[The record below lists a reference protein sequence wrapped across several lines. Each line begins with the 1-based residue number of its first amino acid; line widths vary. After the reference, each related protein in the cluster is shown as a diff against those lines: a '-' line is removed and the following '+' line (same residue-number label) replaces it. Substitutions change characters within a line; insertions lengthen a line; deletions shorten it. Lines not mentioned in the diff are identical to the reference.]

1 MIILVINSGS
11 SSIKYK
17 LFEVAHRRVMAS
29 GLAEKI
35 GESNSILTHVYTTA
49 AGEEKKHMEESR
61 ITDHHQGLQRIVDL
75 LMDPQ
80 TGVIGNRSEI
90 TAIGHRVVH
99 GGDSFQ
105 ATTLIDDQVIADI
118 QACIPL
124 APLHNPANLMGIQVA
139 RKIFPDAV
147 QAAVFDT
154 AFHQSLPVE
163 AYLYA
168 IPFEFYEKY
177 KIRRYG
183 FHGTS
188 HAFVAEEAAAF
199 LKRPLAELNLITL
212 HLGNGASMAAIKGGR
227 CVDTTMGLTP
237 LAGLVMGTRSGDLDP
252 SILRFLADH
261 EGLTPKAVDELL
273 NKKSGLLGLCGDN
286 DMRQVIQKTG
296 GRRPP
301 VGDSPGSIH
310 LSHQTLYRGLRCL
323 PGPRGCPGLH
333 GRDRRERPGGS
344 RALLPG
350 SAGPPASRSTAIRN
364 RERADERREISAAD
378 SRVKILVV
386 PTNEELRIAQET
398 RGLLHGKPE
407 KV

>member
-49 AGEEKKHMEESR
+49 AGEEKKHLEESR

-99 GGDSFQ
+99 GGDSFE
-105 ATTLIDDQVIADI
+105 ATTLIDDRVIADI
-118 QACIPL
+118 EACIPL

-199 LKRPLAELNLITL
+199 LKRSLAEINLITL

-227 CVDTTMGLTP
+227 SVDTTMGLTP

-273 NKKSGLLGLCGDN
+273 NKESGLLGLCGDN
-286 DMRQVIQKTG
+286 DMRQVIQKMEAG
-296 GRRPP
+296 
-301 VGDSPGSIH
+301 
-310 LSHQTLYRGLRCL
+310 
-323 PGPRGCPGLH
+323 
-333 GRDRRERPGGS
+333 DRRSEIALAVYAYRIKHYIGAYVACLGRVDALVFTAGIGENAPVVRERSCQGLQ
-344 RALLPG
+344 ALG
-350 SAGPPASRSTAIRN
+350 IEIDSQRN

>member
-1 MIILVINSGS
+1 MLILVMNAGS

-17 LFEVAHRRVMAS
+17 LFEVAHHQVMAS

-35 GESNSILTHVYTTA
+35 GESSSILTHVYMTA
-49 AGEEKKHMEESR
+49 AGEEKQHVEESR
-61 ITDHHQGLQRIVDL
+61 IADHQQGLQRIVDL
-75 LMDPQ
+75 LMDPH
-80 TGVIGNRSEI
+80 TGVIGNPSEI

-99 GGDSFQ
+99 GGDAFQ
-105 ATTLIDDQVIADI
+105 ATTLIDDRVIADI
-118 QACIPL
+118 EACIPL

-139 RKIFPDAV
+139 RTLFPDAA

-168 IPFEFYEKY
+168 IPFAFYEKY

-199 LKRPLAELNLITL
+199 LKRSLAELNLITL

-227 CVDTTMGLTP
+227 SVDTTMGLTP

-252 SILRFLADH
+252 SILQILADH
-261 EGLTPKAVDELL
+261 EGMSPKALDELL
-273 NKKSGLLGLCGDN
+273 NKKSGLQGLCGDN
-286 DMRQVIQKTG
+286 DMRQVLWRMEAGDDRAEMALAVYTYRIKIYIGAYMACLGHVDALVFTAG
-296 GRRPP
+296 IGENAP
-301 VGDSPGSIH
+301 VV
-310 LSHQTLYRGLRCL
+310 
-323 PGPRGCPGLH
+323 
-333 GRDRRERPGGS
+333 RERSCQGLQ
-344 RALLPG
+344 ALG
-350 SAGPPASRSTAIRN
+350 IEIDNQRN
-364 RERADERREISAAD
+364 REQADGVREISAAD
-378 SRVKILVV
+378 SRVKVLVV

-398 RGLLHGKPE
+398 RRAIEG
-407 KV
+407 

>member
-1 MIILVINSGS
+1 MLILVINSGS

-17 LFEVAHRRVMAS
+17 LFEVAQRRVLAS

-35 GESNSILTHVYTTA
+35 GESSSILTHVYMTA
-49 AGEEKKHMEESR
+49 AGEEQKHVEESR
-61 ITDHHQGLQRIVDL
+61 IADHHQGLQRIVDL
-75 LMDPQ
+75 LLDPH
-80 TGVIGNRSEI
+80 TGVIGNQSEI

-99 GGDSFQ
+99 GSDAFQ
-105 ATTLIDDQVIADI
+105 ATTLIDDRVIADI
-118 QACIPL
+118 EACIPL

-139 RKIFPDAV
+139 RTIFPDAA

-154 AFHQSLPVE
+154 AFHQSLPAE

-168 IPFEFYEKY
+168 IPFAFYEKY

-199 LKRPLAELNLITL
+199 LKRSLAELNLITL

-273 NKKSGLLGLCGDN
+273 NKESGLLGLCGDN
-286 DMRQVIQKTG
+286 DMRQVIQKMEAGDRRSEIALAVYTYRIKHYIG
-296 GRRPP
+296 AYVACLGRVDALVFTAGIGENAP
-301 VGDSPGSIH
+301 VVRERSC
-310 LSHQTLYRGLRCL
+310 QGLQAL
-323 PGPRGCPGLH
+323 GI
-333 GRDRRERPGGS
+333 RDRQPKKQG
-344 RALLPG
+344 
-350 SAGPPASRSTAIRN
+350 
-364 RERADERREISAAD
+364 
-378 SRVKILVV
+378 
-386 PTNEELRIAQET
+386 T
-398 RGLLHGKPE
+398 RGRETGNQCG
-407 KV
+407 

>member
-1 MIILVINSGS
+1 MIILVINCGS

-17 LFEVAHRRVMAS
+17 LFDVDRRKVVAH

-35 GESNSILTHVYTTA
+35 GESSSLLTHNYTTA
-49 AGEEKKHMEESR
+49 EGNEKKRVEDSR
-61 ITDHHQGLQRIVDL
+61 IADHHQGLVRIVDL

-80 TGVIGNRSEI
+80 KGVIGNRSDI

-99 GGDSFQ
+99 GGDLFH
-105 ATTLIDDQVIADI
+105 ATTLIDDRVTADI
-118 QACIPL
+118 EACIPL

-139 RKIFPDAV
+139 RKIFPEVA

-163 AYLYA
+163 AYMYG

-227 CVDTTMGLTP
+227 SIDTTMGLTP

-252 SILRFLADH
+252 SILDFLADH
-261 EGLTPKAVDELL
+261 EGLSPKAMDEML
-273 NKKSGLLGLCGDN
+273 NKKSGLLGLCGEN
-286 DMRQVIQKTG
+286 DMRQVIVKIEAGDRRAEMALGVFTHRIKQYIG
-296 GRRPP
+296 AYMACLGRVDALVFTAGIGENAPQ
-301 VGDSPGSIH
+301 V
-310 LSHQTLYRGLRCL
+310 
-323 PGPRGCPGLH
+323 
-333 GRDRRERPGGS
+333 RDRACQGLQGFGIEIDS
-344 RALLPG
+344 Q
-350 SAGPPASRSTAIRN
+350 RN
-364 RERADERREISAAD
+364 SERADGILEISTTD
-378 SRVKILVV
+378 SRVKVLVI

-398 RGLLHGKPE
+398 RIAVGLQPKGI
-407 KV
+407 